1 MGAGWQGM
9 TESVAPY
16 PQTPVLE
23 TGVAAVVL
31 IVNILIPGLG
41 TLIGGII
48 GSHPM
53 IGRAI
58 AQFLLSVIVVGW
70 IWGIVTGVQAL
81 TNASWD
87 TKRQAA

>member
-1 MGAGWQGM
+1 MADA
-9 TESVAPY
+9 VPPY

-23 TGVAAVVL
+23 TGMAAVVL
-31 IVNILIPGLG
+31 IVNILIAGLG
-41 TLIGGII
+41 TLIGGIV
-48 GSHPM
+48 GSKPV

-58 AQFLLSVIVVGW
+58 AQFLLSFIIVGW

-87 TKRQAA
+87 TKRQST